1 MGGGGQEVSQEDGLD
16 PPNFF
21 NSVFSS
27 KESVKKGSDS
37 IGEWEAEAKK

>member
-16 PPNFF
+16 PSIFF

-27 KESVKKGSDS
+27 KESIKKCSDS
-37 IGEWEAEAKK
+37 IGEWEVEAKK